1 MLRDMWGE
9 ERFRDVIQEYM
20 RRWNGKH
27 PTPWDFFNT
36 LEDVT
41 GESLGWLIRPWF
53 FEYGAPDLA
62 IRSVERE
69 GDSYRIAVSRVGANP
84 VFIDLAVTYADGNT
98 EMRHEPVSVWL
109 EGSTEHVIQVPARG
123 NITQI
128 VLGNDDTPDA
138 NLADNRYSPG
148 S

>member
-20 RRWNGKH
+20 RRWNGMH

-62 IRSVERE
+62 LGAVERE
-69 GDSYRIAVSRVGANP
+69 GDSYRIVALFVMAARDGQ
-84 VFIDLAVTYADGNT
+84 FDDL
-98 EMRHEPVSVWL
+98 
-109 EGSTEHVIQVPARG
+109 
-123 NITQI
+123 
-128 VLGNDDTPDA
+128 DDPPERMLHD
-138 NLADNRYSPG
+138 
-148 S
+148 